1 MKILLYGDWGL
12 ASTYLNPVAAYI
24 KYYEPTWQIG
34 YAGDY
39 EKPADTVENP
49 DVVITCDELSGA
61 PDAPLKI
68 CIFHGMAS
76 KGQAFSTARREDF
89 INRRQDYAVPSPY
102 HRELL
107 LDLGVPDERIFVSG
121 LTKYDNFE
129 QRILYAPTHNP
140 KLSAIP
146 VVQNR
151 IYEIP
156 GVKVHLHMYTRT
168 SEKDIHKQLRSYYP
182 VHEDRENINDVLDS
196 TDTVIGDMGS
206 IVVEALS
213 LGKRGIQ
220 VINPEWKEFYKEKGI
235 PDNELERLPEI
246 YIPKRYGLVVTSVEE
261 LLEAVNIAPIG
272 GASKRIVDWIKAKS

>member
-1 MKILLYGDWGL
+1 MKILLYGDWEL

-24 KYYEPTWQIG
+24 KYYEPTWHIG
-34 YAGDY
+34 YAGNY
-39 EKPADTVENP
+39 EKPPETVDNP
-49 DVVITCDELSGA
+49 DVVITCDELSIA

-76 KGQAFSTARREDF
+76 KGQAFSTVRREDF

-129 QRILYAPTHNP
+129 QRILYAPTHNSA
-140 KLSAIP
+140 LSAIP
-146 VVQNR
+146 VVKDR
-151 IYEIP
+151 IYEIK

-168 SEKDIHKQLRSYYP
+168 SEKDIHKQFRSYYP

-196 TDTVIGDMGS
+196 VDTVIGDMGS
-206 IVVEALS
+206 IVFEALS

-220 VINPEWKEFYKEKGI
+220 VINPRYKEFYKSKGVE
-235 PDNELERLPEI
+235 DNELERLPEI

-272 GASKRIVDWIKAKS
+272 GVSKRIVEWIKAKS

>member
-1 MKILLYGDWGL
+1 MKILLYGDWEL

-24 KYYEPTWQIG
+24 KYYEPTWHIG
-34 YAGDY
+34 YAGNY
-39 EKPADTVENP
+39 EKPPETVDNP
-49 DVVITCDELSGA
+49 DVVITCDELSIA

-76 KGQAFSTARREDF
+76 KGQAFSTVRREDF

-129 QRILYAPTHNP
+129 QRILYAPTHNSA
-140 KLSAIP
+140 LSAIP
-146 VVQNR
+146 VVKDR
-151 IYEIP
+151 IYEIK

-168 SEKDIHKQLRSYYP
+168 SEKDIHKQFRSYYP

-196 TDTVIGDMGS
+196 VDTVIGDMGS

-220 VINPEWKEFYKEKGI
+220 VINPRYKEFYKSKGVE
-235 PDNELERLPEI
+235 DNELERLPEI

-272 GASKRIVDWIKAKS
+272 GASKRIVEWIKTKS